1 MRDCSLYPTGSH
13 PRDIENG
20 PPVPSNPFTPNY
32 ICHECLTCHMPEFR
46 AVGLSDKEWKLIAKV
61 QRKATNDVGLARL
74 SNREFL
80 LLLVKVSE

>member
-1 MRDCSLYPTGSH
+1 MA
-13 PRDIENG
+13 
-20 PPVPSNPFTPNY
+20 
-32 ICHECLTCHMPEFR
+32 EFR
-46 AVGLSDKEWKLIAKV
+46 AVGLSDKEWKLIAKA